1 MGHHVLPLFLF
12 KLFMLK
18 GNKTIDA
25 TLSTDNQS
33 IQISQLY
40 LLFTIVYSF
49 IYLLLLLVVFKM
61 YFIKVPN
68 NYIFNGLTLYIND

>member
-61 YFIKVPN
+61 YFIKVPK